1 MEANM
6 NNQKCCP
13 HCGSENKITARSTEE
28 IKALESRINRIIG
41 QLNGV
46 KNMISENRYCADV
59 LLQLSAV
66 SSAVK
71 SLSSIIMEDHLS
83 GCVTQKLKDGDE
95 AVINEVVEIFKR
107 FS

>member
-1 MEANM
+1 MKNK
-6 NNQKCCP
+6 NNCP
-13 HCGSENKITARSTEE
+13 HCGTENKINARTPQE

-46 KNMISENRYCADV
+46 KNMIAENRYCADV

-71 SLSSIIMEDHLS
+71 GLSSIIIEEHLS
-83 GCVTQKLKDGDE
+83 GCVAQKLKDGDE
-95 AVINEVVEIFKR
+95 SVIQEVLEIFKR
-107 FS
+107 FG

>member
-1 MEANM
+1 M
-6 NNQKCCP
+6 NNQKDCP
-13 HCGSENKITARSTEE
+13 HCGNDGKLTARTPEE

-46 KNMISENRYCADV
+46 KNMIAENRYCADV

-83 GCVTQKLKDGDE
+83 GCVAQKLKNGDE
-95 AVINEVVEIFKR
+95 TVVQEVVEIFKR

>member
-1 MEANM
+1 M
-6 NNQKCCP
+6 NNQSICP
-13 HCGSENKITARSTEE
+13 HCETENKVTARSKEE

-46 KNMISENRYCADV
+46 KNMIDENRYCADV
-59 LLQLSAV
+59 LIQLSAV

-71 SLSSIIMEDHLS
+71 SLSSIVMKDHLT
-83 GCVTQKLKDGDE
+83 GCVTQKVKQGDE
-95 AVINEVVEIFKR
+95 QIMQEVVDLFKR